1 MRGNVG
7 IAAVCFI
14 MLAAASILGPA
25 HAQKKAP
32 KAESPASD
40 GVDVT
45 NAPEALR
52 GKSIVIDYI
61 EIRTARPDGGGPA
74 TTRVVPYQLIV
85 YISSQKRVF
94 NRLNVANAASSDQ
107 VRGKDAKGSS
117 TPTQDRIGFA
127 PRTVIFD
134 GPKMSVSN
142 TFDGGKGFRD
152 IMATFDENFTKCTG
166 NVTVTIHGEFARQ
179 NKMSGGTEELLA
191 AKHDKITCFVQ
202 DGNALA
208 GS

>member
-7 IAAVCFI
+7 IAALCFV
-14 MLAAASILGPA
+14 MLGAASILGPA

-32 KAESPASD
+32 KAEPPAAD

-52 GKSIVIDYI
+52 GKSIIIDYM
-61 EIRTARPDGGGPA
+61 EIRTARPDGGGPSG
-74 TTRVVPYQLIV
+74 TRMVPFQLVV

-94 NRLNVANAASSDQ
+94 NRLSVPAGSSDQ
-107 VRGKDAKGSS
+107 VKGKDAKGKAAPSK
-117 TPTQDRIGFA
+117 DRTGFA
-127 PRTVIFD
+127 PRTVVFD
-134 GPKMSVSN
+134 GPKLSVSN
-142 TFDGGKGFRD
+142 TFGGGKGFRD
-152 IMATFDENFTKCTG
+152 ITATFEDDFTKCTS
-166 NVTVTIHGEFARQ
+166 NVVITIHGEFARQ
-179 NKMSGGTEELLA
+179 TKMGGGFEELLS
-191 AKHDKITCFVQ
+191 AKHERFRCSIQ